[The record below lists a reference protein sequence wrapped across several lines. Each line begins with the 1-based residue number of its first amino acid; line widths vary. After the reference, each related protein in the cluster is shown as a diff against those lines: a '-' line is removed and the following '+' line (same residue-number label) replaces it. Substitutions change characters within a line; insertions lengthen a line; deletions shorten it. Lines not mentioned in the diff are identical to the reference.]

1 VTLTAVPS
9 EAAAEQR
16 CANRDVEFQAASPL
30 AREALLCEIARVRRA
45 GYARCRWLVGE
56 ILAWGVGPRSS
67 AAGTV
72 RAWMDSPPHRRILVS
87 RRYRELGLGMQAGA
101 PIEGL
106 QRGVTVAAVLG
117 RRIC

>member
-1 VTLTAVPS
+1 MMVLVAGGLALWALAV
-9 EAAAEQR
+9 
-16 CANRDVEFQAASPL
+16 VLVL
-30 AREALLCEIARVRRA
+30 ADRVRRA